1 MSTMGMAVNTKYRKI
16 RTGFSL
22 NKDALYQQLWELEPH
37 SAANRIS
44 LTWNRA
50 IDFSV
55 YDDKGNKWIDMTS
68 GIFVANAGH
77 ANPFIKAAIKKQLD
91 TDLVFSYNY
100 PTVIREKFLTKLLSI
115 SPQYFNKAIL
125 LNSGSEAVDVAY
137 KLIKLWAKK
146 NGRRYIVT
154 FTGSYHGRGLSNSL
168 ICGSKDTAKWSNVS
182 DDDVVFLE
190 FPYLFTDKFCPD
202 KLPPA
207 DQIAGFFLE
216 TFQGWGAWFYP
227 RQFINDLI
235 SFAQS
240 AGALTCFD
248 EMQSGFYRLGPL
260 YGYMTYGDINPDM
273 ICLGKGI
280 SSSLPI
286 SAVLSRKEII
296 DVDEK
301 ADLHGTHSGNPLCC
315 AAALANIDFL
325 SNSRRIQ
332 NREKVVRIF
341 ETELGH
347 LKEFPSVI
355 QVNVRGFIAGI
366 IFKDADTATKIA
378 LKCIEQGVLPVCTFR
393 ESVKLAP
400 PLTITAEAIREAID
414 VIRNCIKDIEKNRS

>member
-1 MSTMGMAVNTKYRKI
+1 MAISTKHREISENFVLEKG
-16 RTGFSL
+16 
-22 NKDALYQQLWELEPH
+22 ALYQQLYQMEPH

-44 LTWNRA
+44 ITWNRA
-50 IDFSV
+50 VDFSV
-55 YDDKGNKWIDMTS
+55 YDDRGNKWIDMTS

-77 ANPFIKAAIKKQLD
+77 SNPAIKAAIQKQLD
-91 TDLVFSYNY
+91 ADLFFSYNY
-100 PTVIREKFLTKLLSI
+100 PTIIRQKFLTKLLSI
-115 SPQYFNKAIL
+115 SPPHFNKAIL

-137 KLIKLWAKK
+137 KLIKLWARK

-168 ICGSKDTAKWSNVS
+168 ICGNKDMAKWSNVS

-190 FPYLFTDKFCPD
+190 FPYLATDRFCPD

-207 DQIAGFFLE
+207 DQIASFFLE
-216 TFQGWGAWFYP
+216 TFQGWGAWFYS
-227 RQFINDLI
+227 RQFINDLA
-235 SFAQS
+235 SFANS
-240 AGALTCFD
+240 AGALICFD

-260 YGYMTYGDINPDM
+260 YGYLTYGDINPDI

-296 DVDEK
+296 DIDEK

-325 SNSRRIQ
+325 SDPRRIQ
-332 NREKVVRIF
+332 NREKVIRIF
-341 ETELGH
+341 ETKLGR
-347 LKEFPSVI
+347 LEEFSSVV
-355 QVNVRGFIAGI
+355 QVNVRGLIAGI
-366 IFKDADTATKIA
+366 IFEDADTATRVA

-393 ESVKLAP
+393 ESIKLAP
-400 PLTITAEAIREAID
+400 PLTITAEAVCEAID
-414 VIRNCIKDIEKNRS
+414 VIRNCINNVEKK